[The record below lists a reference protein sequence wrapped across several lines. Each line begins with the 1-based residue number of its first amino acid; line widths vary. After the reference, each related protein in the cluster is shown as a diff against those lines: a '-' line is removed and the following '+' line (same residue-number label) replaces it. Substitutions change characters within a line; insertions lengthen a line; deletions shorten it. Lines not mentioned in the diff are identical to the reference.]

1 MNFAQSITSK
11 VHEVNQKVEEL
22 RGQVQENTD
31 GVAKANEEVKRVEK
45 KVEKMQRKMEESDNK
60 TEESMYEEMRA
71 REAIKR
77 NVILYGVRDPDS
89 SAKTDKERMEAD
101 ISECEKIFKA
111 TKASAKR
118 RDIRF
123 CRRIGEK
130 GQEKRPLL
138 VGMTSELIKTELLD
152 SARELQ
158 HTGYKYISIGPDQTR
173 KQRQAEKKLAEVAEK
188 KNREELTAEDVSKN
202 LKWMAV
208 GRKGEKRIVKGTARE
223 NTWGESSNSQPL
235 GQGRGRGGACTTW
248 RRTIDEEMDLDE
260 GTQKRTRGRGGDES
274 ESEEETDNEPPRNR
288 LRQ

>member
-1 MNFAQSITSK
+1 
-11 VHEVNQKVEEL
+11 
-22 RGQVQENTD
+22 
-31 GVAKANEEVKRVEK
+31 
-45 KVEKMQRKMEESDNK
+45 MQRKMEESDNK

-77 NVILYGVRDPDS
+77 NVILHGVRNPDS
-89 SAKTDKERMEAD
+89 KTDKERMEAD

-158 HTGYKYISIGPDQTR
+158 HSSIGPDQTR

-188 KNREELTAEDVSKN
+188 KNREELTAEDVSNN
-202 LKWMAV
+202 LKWTAV
-208 GRKGEKRIVKGTARE
+208 GRKGEKNCEGTARE

-235 GQGRGRGGACTTW
+235 GQGRGRGGARTTW
-248 RRTIDEEMDLDE
+248 KRTIDEKMDLDE

-274 ESEEETDNEPPRNR
+274 ESEEETDNELPRNR
-288 LRQ
+288 PRQ